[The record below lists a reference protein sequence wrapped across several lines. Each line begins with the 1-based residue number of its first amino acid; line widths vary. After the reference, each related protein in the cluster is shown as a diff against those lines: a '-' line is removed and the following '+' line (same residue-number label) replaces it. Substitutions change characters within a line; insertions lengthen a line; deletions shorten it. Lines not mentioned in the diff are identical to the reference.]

1 MQQNLWTISELAE
14 ELNVSTRTI
23 RFYEDKELLHPRRVG
38 SNRVFN
44 YQDRARLLLILR
56 GKRLGFSLDEIKEF
70 IELYKT
76 EVDPRQTEQIHYLL
90 QQVRNKVAALRQQ
103 QQDLATT
110 IAELSQIEAQCLA
123 ELDGITSS

>member
-1 MQQNLWTISELAE
+1 MQQSLWTISELAD

-23 RFYEDKELLHPRRVG
+23 RFYEDKELLLPRRVG
-38 SNRVFN
+38 TNRVFN

-76 EVDPRQTEQIHYLL
+76 EVDPKQTEQLQYLL
-90 QQVRNKVAALRQQ
+90 QRVRSKVEELRQQ

-110 IAELSQIEAQCLA
+110 LEELSNIEAQCLA
-123 ELDGITSS
+123 ELDGITAT

>member
-90 QQVRNKVAALRQQ
+90 QRVRNKVAGLRQQ

-123 ELDGITSS
+123 ELDGITSP